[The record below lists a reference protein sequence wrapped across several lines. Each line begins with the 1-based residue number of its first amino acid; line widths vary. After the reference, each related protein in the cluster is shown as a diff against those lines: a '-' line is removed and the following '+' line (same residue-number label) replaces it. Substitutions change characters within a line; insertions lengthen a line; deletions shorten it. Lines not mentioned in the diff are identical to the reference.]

1 MKYCNLTVPLRIV
14 IQSSITVDDVHL
26 TVKDGK
32 EITLQRIVDYD
43 AKVAKYRREDFVRQ
57 WAVDRIDAICKV
69 YYVKLLQLKL

>member
-43 AKVAKYRREDFVRQ
+43 AKVAKCQREDFVRQ

-69 YYVKLLQLKL
+69 YDVKLLQLKL